1 VPRSSFR
8 NYKRNAVHED
18 PQAQSQPEGSPAPEL
33 EAGGD
38 FTAREAGNL
47 LGHRVTA
54 LPGLLVPPGTR
65 GTITDSR
72 RYTSGWLMF
81 ITWDNLANG
90 TGDWLTKR
98 EAVHHLKW

>member
-1 VPRSSFR
+1 MARSPIR
-8 NYKRNAVHED
+8 TYRNAFANEAA
-18 PQAQSQPEGSPAPEL
+18 PAEEASEGQVTLDS
-33 EAGGD
+33 GGD
-38 FTAREAGNL
+38 FTAREVTNL
-47 LGHRVTA
+47 MGRRVIA
-54 LPGLLVPPGTR
+54 REGLMVPYGTR
-65 GTITDSR
+65 GNITDSR